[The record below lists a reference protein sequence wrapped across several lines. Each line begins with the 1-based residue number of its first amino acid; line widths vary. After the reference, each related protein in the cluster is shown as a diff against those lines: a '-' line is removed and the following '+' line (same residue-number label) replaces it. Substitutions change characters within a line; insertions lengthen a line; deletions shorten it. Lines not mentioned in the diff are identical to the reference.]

1 MLRKHADVTDLTEV
15 KEAFVPVAKF
25 KFDNVEIDLLF
36 AQVQIKKV
44 TDSLNLLDNG
54 ILRGCDAED
63 IKSLNGC
70 RVTHKI
76 FKTVE
81 DVSTNRN
88 FNGLTNVQ
96 R

>member
-1 MLRKHADVTDLTEV
+1 M
-15 KEAFVPVAKF
+15 
-25 KFDNVEIDLLF
+25 
-36 AQVQIKKV
+36 KKV
-44 TDSLNLLDNG
+44 TGDLNLLDND

-81 DVSTNRN
+81 DVSTNRD
-88 FNGLTNVQ
+88 LREMTLE
-96 R
+96 